1 MFPIPSKVGVNV
13 TVLAKEELV
22 VESVV
27 PSVVHLVHELVG
39 KNERHFHGSQFVS
52 IVLVTDIDEVRLHW
66 QPWSHQVSNAPVS
79 VCFMH
84 HPCKTLSMLRHVPVS
99 VSIVLGALPCNLR
112 DCRRRQDC
120 LGVHFEKLC
129 LKMPPMWLLQLVL
142 DHSLRLIKLNRSRE
156 ACSNAEIIA
165 FRPM

>member
-39 KNERHFHGSQFVS
+39 KNERHFRGSQFVS
-52 IVLVTDIDEVRLHW
+52 IVLVTDIDKVRLHW
-66 QPWSHQVSNAPVS
+66 QPWSHQVSNAPAS
-79 VCFMH
+79 VLIMH
-84 HPCKTLSMLRHVPVS
+84 HPCKTLSMLRHVPV
-99 VSIVLGALPCNLR
+99 LGALPCNLR
-112 DCRRRQDC
+112 DLRRRQDC
-120 LGVHFEKLC
+120 LGVQSEKVC

-156 ACSNAEIIA
+156 ACSNAEIIG
-165 FRPM
+165 FRLM